1 MACPV
6 PVKEKYERLPLFAK
20 PSHYHIQLKP
30 NFSNF
35 TFEGEVSVEF
45 EILETTDFLKL
56 HAVDLAVHNVSLT
69 AKDGNPYPDLQS
81 EYSVKTNMLTVKLP
95 KKFEP
100 QKMKLTI
107 KYTGELNN
115 KMHGF
120 YRSSYKNEKDEEKWM
135 ATTQFESTHARNAF
149 PCWDEPIYKAQF
161 DVTFVVESYLTA
173 LSNMN
178 VIESKPLEDGK
189 FKQVKFATS
198 PIMST
203 YLVAFA
209 VGDFEFIE
217 SKTQSGCVVRVYTV
231 PGKKEQGSFALDL
244 ATKAIDWYNNW
255 FGITYPLPKCDLIGI
270 PDFSMGAMENWGLVT
285 YREVYLL
292 IDSKVSSTRMK
303 MNVALVVAHELAHLW
318 FGDLV
323 TMQWWTDLWLK
334 EGFASFMEYLFV
346 GYNCEEFKIWLHFIN
361 DEFASG
367 LGLDSLRSSHP
378 IEVEIDNPN
387 ELEEIY
393 DSITYAKSN
402 SVNRMLCFYL
412 GEETFQ
418 KGLRI
423 YLKRFSYKNATTE
436 DLWTALSEASGQNIS
451 ELMSGW
457 TKQMGFPVVSVS
469 QTVNGRERQLHL
481 KQNRFIADGG
491 QDSNNQIW
499 QVPINISTSSDPSRV
514 KQRILMKGRE
524 ETVTVSDVDPNEWI
538 KLNTGATGFYRVEY
552 SSEMLTALLPDIASG
567 NMPIIDR
574 FNIANDLFA
583 LVLAG
588 RQTASSFLQLLEA
601 SLKEEEYIVWSALDE
616 GLAAFSNVLIDAD
629 ADGSLKKRFDAYVSK
644 ILAPIGEKLGW
655 EVQPGEDAQLSLL
668 RSLIQGRLAKA
679 GHQPTIGKILE
690 LFENHATTKAELHP
704 DLRSMIYSSAARNG
718 GEKVFIQL
726 QQIYETIGF
735 TEIERHCI
743 TALSA
748 TQEHA
753 LLEKA
758 FKYGFDE
765 NKIRMQDLYLL
776 FLSPS
781 ATKVGQAFAWS
792 YFKSHMQQLIE
803 KFGGVGNGLFQ
814 RCFKWA
820 SENFC
825 SEEMAKDVED
835 LFCKSLA
842 ASDLATLDRP
852 IRQATESIRTNAKLK
867 QNNVGPLDEFFK
879 SKGF

>member
-1 MACPV
+1 MTCPV

-56 HAVDLAVHNVSLT
+56 HAVDLAVHNISLT

-161 DVTFVVESYLTA
+161 DVTFVVESHLTA

-538 KLNTGATGFYRVEY
+538 K
-552 SSEMLTALLPDIASG
+552 
-567 NMPIIDR
+567 
-574 FNIANDLFA
+574 
-583 LVLAG
+583 VLAG

-644 ILAPIGEKLGW
+644 ILAPIGEKLG
-655 EVQPGEDAQLSLL
+655 
-668 RSLIQGRLAKA
+668 
-679 GHQPTIGKILE
+679 HQPTISKILE

-718 GEKVFIQL
+718 GEKVFLQL

-748 TQEHA
+748 TQESA

-765 NKIRMQDLYLL
+765 DKIRMQDLYLL

-835 LFCKSLA
+835 LFCKSLS